1 MTVVGVDASRG
12 AWLAVLLDD
21 GRFAGRTLAQTIVE
35 ILTRYAEAD
44 AVAIDIPLGII
55 ESYWRDADK
64 AARKFVGPRHP
75 AVFPTPPRP
84 VLEAPDYDV
93 ARAISV
99 ERGWPKPTIMSYGM
113 RHRIIEA
120 DAAAQLDERLFEV
133 HPEVSFRELAGHP
146 LDSKHTLNGLTQRSD
161 ALASA
166 GIQLAGP
173 VNDDLLDAAVAAWSA
188 DRYARNKALPLPEG
202 HKARLG
208 AIWR

>member
-1 MTVVGVDASRG
+1 MRVVGIDASRG
-12 AWLAVLLDD
+12 AWLAVVLDD
-21 GRFAGRTLAQTIVE
+21 GRFAGRTLAQTIIE
-35 ILTRYAEAD
+35 ILASYAEAR

-55 ESYWRDADK
+55 ETYGRDADCE
-64 AARKFVGPRHP
+64 ARKFIGRRHP

-84 VLEAPDYDV
+84 VLEAPDYDA

-99 ERGWPKPTIMSYGM
+99 ERGWPKPPIMAYGM

-120 DAAAQLDERLFEV
+120 DRAAALDDRLFEV
-133 HPEVSFRELAGHP
+133 HPEVSFRELVGRP
-146 LDSKHTLNGLTQRSD
+146 LDSKHTLNGLAQRSD

-166 GIQLAGP
+166 GIQLEGP

-188 DRYARNKALPLPEG
+188 DRYARGKALPLPEG
-202 HKARLG
+202 HTARLG